1 MADTLC
7 NEENIKKYFL
17 SFYLGKQ
24 NIIVDEKRPNMNRE
38 IWRTYL
44 SDLLGNL
51 SNIVGTN
58 ELLGNLGPD
67 LGPDKTFTIRDDN
80 DVDQTYTVAHDEILL
95 NNVNVGTF
103 AEFLGNK
110 TVPQLKVI
118 YKEIIRKCDN
128 IFRLINRDIITEL
141 FLTSTPQPSER
152 NNINF
157 WKNFFSDEE
166 RYNAI
171 KGFISTIN
179 NDDLT
184 TLCKE
189 SFDLLQDE
197 KKNGSLKLY
206 VDLIN
211 HQIYQG
217 IITEIN
223 NRPNPTTPLLDLNF
237 TGSSGGR
244 NSIMPLIFLL
254 ISSVC
259 GGGDSNN
266 LIPSGLV
273 INQEDRTTIFS
284 KDPATVDPRQF
295 LAIEKFTKFRKKGD
309 KACFLFHGV
318 GTGKTI
324 TSISIALGN
333 LTDDNLYK
341 NNGEGNDVKKP
352 LKVLVFAP
360 QGLFYSAFMGDAE
373 RPTIGLH
380 IHRYR

>member
-1 MADTLC
+1 
-7 NEENIKKYFL
+7 
-17 SFYLGKQ
+17 
-24 NIIVDEKRPNMNRE
+24 MNRE

-171 KGFISTIN
+171 K
-179 NDDLT
+179 
-184 TLCKE
+184 KE
-189 SFDLLQDE
+189 
-197 KKNGSLKLY
+197 N
-206 VDLIN
+206 
-211 HQIYQG
+211 
-217 IITEIN
+217 
-223 NRPNPTTPLLDLNF
+223 
-237 TGSSGGR
+237 
-244 NSIMPLIFLL
+244 
-254 ISSVC
+254 
-259 GGGDSNN
+259 
-266 LIPSGLV
+266 
-273 INQEDRTTIFS
+273 
-284 KDPATVDPRQF
+284 
-295 LAIEKFTKFRKKGD
+295 
-309 KACFLFHGV
+309 AC
-318 GTGKTI
+318 
-324 TSISIALGN
+324 
-333 LTDDNLYK
+333 
-341 NNGEGNDVKKP
+341 
-352 LKVLVFAP
+352 
-360 QGLFYSAFMGDAE
+360 
-373 RPTIGLH
+373 
-380 IHRYR
+380 

>member
-80 DVDQTYTVAHDEILL
+80 DVDQTYTVGESEILL
-95 NNVNVGTF
+95 DNVRVGAF
-103 AEFLGNK
+103 DEFVTAIDK
-110 TVPQLKVI
+110 IAPIKVI
-118 YKEIIRKCDN
+118 YKAIIRKCN
-128 IFRLINRDIITEL
+128 ILQFIDKNIITEL

-179 NDDLT
+179 NADLT

-197 KKNGSLKLY
+197 KKNIKKNRIAILPKLFFY
-206 VDLIN
+206 
-211 HQIYQG
+211 
-217 IITEIN
+217 
-223 NRPNPTTPLLDLNF
+223 P
-237 TGSSGGR
+237 
-244 NSIMPLIFLL
+244 
-254 ISSVC
+254 
-259 GGGDSNN
+259 SN
-266 LIPSGLV
+266 
-273 INQEDRTTIFS
+273 
-284 KDPATVDPRQF
+284 
-295 LAIEKFTKFRKKGD
+295 
-309 KACFLFHGV
+309 
-318 GTGKTI
+318 
-324 TSISIALGN
+324 
-333 LTDDNLYK
+333 K
-341 NNGEGNDVKKP
+341 N
-352 LKVLVFAP
+352 
-360 QGLFYSAFMGDAE
+360 
-373 RPTIGLH
+373 
-380 IHRYR
+380 